1 MNLPIN
7 KLTKIFTIILLLSL
21 VLTSMG
27 LNDVF
32 RNDAFVTPFS
42 ILLSQTIWNAAKVF
56 FYLLLV
62 LKFVTNKNML
72 LRVLLLFTIVFLP
85 FSQYLLCPG
94 GLILSVL
101 MLWMFL
107 FELRNGP
114 QIMYVEIDEG
124 KNDHRFSIQ
133 KFELLGFF
141 AVCCAL
147 FIMQKQAPHANIQ
160 KFLCLFC
167 IFHFLFLTNLVG
179 YRFSRG

>member
-56 FYLLLV
+56 F
-62 LKFVTNKNML
+62 
-72 LRVLLLFTIVFLP
+72 LFT
-85 FSQYLLCPG
+85 
-94 GLILSVL
+94 
-101 MLWMFL
+101 
-107 FELRNGP
+107 
-114 QIMYVEIDEG
+114 
-124 KNDHRFSIQ
+124 
-133 KFELLGFF
+133 LGFF

-147 FIMQKQAPHANIQ
+147 FIMQNQALHVYHIG
-160 KFLCLFC
+160 KDGL
-167 IFHFLFLTNLVG
+167 IG
-179 YRFSRG
+179 